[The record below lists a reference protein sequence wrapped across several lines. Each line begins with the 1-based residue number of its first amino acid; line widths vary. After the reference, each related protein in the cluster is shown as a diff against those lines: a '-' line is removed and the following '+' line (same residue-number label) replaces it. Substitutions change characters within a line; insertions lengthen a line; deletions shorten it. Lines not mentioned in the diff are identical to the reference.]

1 MKGQSFFKIASI
13 LMIIGGVIGYIAGV
27 ITILWISMLAILAG
41 SVKGTGLFY
50 VSSIILTTASVI
62 QFIAGR
68 NGISACSV
76 PQEAVVCIKWGS
88 VVAVLCI
95 ISLIVGFAAEGEFS
109 LVSLVLNFL
118 VPGAYIYGA
127 MQIKNNGS
135 V

>member
-50 VSSIILTTASVI
+50 ASSIILTTASVI

-68 NGISACSV
+68 NGISVCSA

>member
-1 MKGQSFFKIASI
+1 MKGQIFFKIASI

-41 SVKGTGLFY
+41 SAKGTGLFY

-68 NGISACSV
+68 NGISACSA